1 MFDAKVQEEI
11 GKRLPQIKNQINNI
25 LSSKSIKEI
34 QTNEDREILRR
45 EILERVNGIIM
56 NGRIT
61 NVYFEEFVY
70 Q

>member
-1 MFDAKVQEEI
+1 MLDAEVQREL

-25 LSSKSIKEI
+25 LSSKTIAQI
-34 QTNEDREILRR
+34 QTPNGREQLRR
-45 EILERVNGIIM
+45 EILERVNGMLI
-56 NGRIT
+56 NGRVS